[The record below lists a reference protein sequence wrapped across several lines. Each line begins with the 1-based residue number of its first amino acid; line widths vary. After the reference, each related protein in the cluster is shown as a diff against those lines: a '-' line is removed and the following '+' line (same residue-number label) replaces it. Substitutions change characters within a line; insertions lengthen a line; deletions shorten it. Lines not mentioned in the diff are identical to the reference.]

1 MRRHER
7 PLVRYA
13 TRLLGDVDAAR
24 DVVQDCF
31 LRLCRQSPEELDG
44 HLRPW
49 LFTVCRH
56 RALDLLRK
64 AGRMETLDRKT
75 DALARDDARPE
86 ADLEQREE
94 AARVRDVLAA
104 LPERQQEV
112 VRLKFQEDL
121 SYKEIAAITGTS
133 VSNVG
138 YILHHA
144 LRALRSRLA
153 ANEGSQA

>member
-1 MRRHER
+1 MRQHER

-13 TRLLGDVDAAR
+13 TRLLNDVDAAR

-31 LRLCRQSPEELDG
+31 LRLCRQSPEQLDG
-44 HLRPW
+44 HLRQW

-56 RALDLLRK
+56 RAVDLLRK
-64 AGRMETLDRKT
+64 AGRMETLDRKS

-86 ADLEQREE
+86 AHLEQREE
-94 AARVRDVLAA
+94 AGRVRAGIDA
-104 LPERQQEV
+104 LPARQQEV
-112 VRLKFQEDL
+112 VRLKFQEGL
-121 SYKEIAAITGTS
+121 SYRQIAEITGTS